1 VSASLWTTPQAL
13 IASSLTSTDV
23 AGFTGA
29 REGIPDMKRRYVG
42 ISVDLGAV
50 LGIVAMF
57 AVVALVLLGH
67 LTAAG

>member
-1 VSASLWTTPQAL
+1 
-13 IASSLTSTDV
+13 
-23 AGFTGA
+23 
-29 REGIPDMKRRYVG
+29 MKRRYVD